1 MRQTLQKKSVFG
13 INIFERTVSQK
24 RKNTCMDQEGDGVR
38 TPPPP
43 QPLEITEFKYII
55 GLPWSPSQVSKQN
68 ASWEKIGPSP
78 LSIFFFKPENLLMF
92 WIHKSKQRQI
102 FPLGFSNLTFNTFML
117 KAVRWVST
125 SVSSENS

>member
-38 TPPPP
+38 TPPP

-68 ASWEKIGPSP
+68 APWEKIGHSP
-78 LSIFFFKPENLLMF
+78 LSIFFQARKFVDVLN
-92 WIHKSKQRQI
+92 SQI
-102 FPLGFSNLTFNTFML
+102 ETKTDISSGFQ
-117 KAVRWVST
+117 
-125 SVSSENS
+125 